1 MEKLIMRNIGPLDG
15 IKVIDC
21 THILSGAFS
30 STLLADLGAEVIKIE
45 KMGSGDPVRLS
56 GPPFQN
62 GESAY
67 FFRLI
72 TIKRVF
78 ALI

>member
-1 MEKLIMRNIGPLDG
+1 MRNIGPLDG